1 MILIADS
8 GSTKCDWALLDYHKN
23 TVLKTNTAGLNPA
36 VLSVSQLQTIILE
49 NEKVLAHASQIQ
61 DVYFY
66 GTGCSTKEPKA
77 IVEHCLQTAFKQA
90 KIHVREDM
98 FGACLAVTNAPGV
111 VCILGT
117 GSNSCFFDGNKVDL
131 PFLALGYTLMDEAGG
146 SYFGKQLLRDYFYKR
161 MPEKLKIYFENRFEL
176 NPDILKNKLYKEE
189 APNVYLAQFSK
200 FIYEYYS
207 QEKPYFKSL
216 LENGFNLFIDN
227 RLLPDERT
235 RSYPVHFIGSIAYFF
250 KEILVD
256 CLKNKNL
263 APGKI
268 IRHPIDGL
276 IDFHKQNM

>member
-8 GSTKCDWALLDYHKN
+8 GSTKCDWALLDNHKN

-36 VLSVSQLQTIILE
+36 VLCVSQLQTIILE
-49 NEKVLAHASQIQ
+49 NKKVLAYASQIQ
-61 DVYFY
+61 EVYFY
-66 GTGCSTKEPKA
+66 GAGCSTKEPKA
-77 IVEHCLQTAFKQA
+77 LVKRCLQNVFKQA
-90 KIHVREDM
+90 KIQVKEDM
-98 FGACLAVTNAPGV
+98 LGACLAVTDAPGV

-146 SYFGKQLLRDYFYKR
+146 SYFGKKLLQDYYYKR
-161 MPEKLKIYFENRFEL
+161 MPEKLKIHFDNSFEL
-176 NPDILKNKLYKEE
+176 NPDILKNRLYKEE

-200 FIYEYYS
+200 FIFEFYS
-207 QEKPYFKSL
+207 EEKTYFKSL
-216 LENGFNLFIDN
+216 LEEGFNLFIGN

-235 RSYPVHFIGSIAYFF
+235 RDYPVHFIGSIAYFF